1 MNHILLTDSDI
12 IDANL
17 ARLAGRRL
25 EHLNEVLKAAHGETL
40 RAGLLG
46 GRRGTALVRSID
58 ENEALLELSLTD
70 EPPAALPLTLV
81 IAVQR
86 PKTTKRVLQFAAS
99 AGIKMIYLVR
109 TWRVDK
115 SYFDSPVLSED
126 GIRENLM
133 LGLEQGRDTVLPEVR
148 IRERFKPF
156 VEDELAAMSTG
167 STALVAHP
175 EAEADCPRGISG
187 PSILAIGPEGGFIQY
202 EVDLLASHGF
212 LPVTIGERPLRTE
225 YALPAL
231 VGRIY

>member
-1 MNHILLTDSDI
+1 MNQILLTHSDLTGEKI
-12 IDANL
+12 
-17 ARLAGRRL
+17 ARLTGRRL

-46 GRRGTALVRSID
+46 GLRGTALVRAID
-58 ENEALLELSLTD
+58 EQEAVLELSLTD
-70 EPPAALPLTLV
+70 DPPPALPLTLV
-81 IAVQR
+81 AAVQR
-86 PKTTKRVLQFAAS
+86 PKTTKRILQYAAS
-99 AGIKMIYLVR
+99 AGIKTVYLVR

-115 SYFDSPVLSED
+115 SYLDSPVLTGD

-133 LGLEQGRDTVLPEVR
+133 LGLEQGRDTILPDVI

-156 VEDELAAMSTG
+156 VEDELADMVPGT
-167 STALVAHP
+167 TALIAHP
-175 EAEADCPRGISG
+175 AAKEECPRGISG

-202 EVDLLASHGF
+202 EVDLLASRGF

-231 VGRIY
+231 VGRLY